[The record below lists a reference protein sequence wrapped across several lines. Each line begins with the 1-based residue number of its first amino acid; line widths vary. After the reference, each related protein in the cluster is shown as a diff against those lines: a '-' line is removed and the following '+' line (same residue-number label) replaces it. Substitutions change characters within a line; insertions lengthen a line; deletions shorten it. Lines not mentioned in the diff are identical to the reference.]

1 MAFAPQKCELIHF
14 NKGRKQWKN
23 PVALAHPGGASG
35 NNNSGYSG
43 SSGDSVVKPV
53 ESARFL
59 GVWLDRKLSWKA
71 HQQAVERKLKT

>member
-1 MAFAPQKCELIHF
+1 MAFAPPKCELIHF

-23 PVALAHPGGASG
+23 LVALVYLGGSG
-35 NNNSGYSG
+35 NNNDGHSG
-43 SSGDSVVKPV
+43 SSGYSVVKLV

-71 HQQAVERKLKT
+71 H